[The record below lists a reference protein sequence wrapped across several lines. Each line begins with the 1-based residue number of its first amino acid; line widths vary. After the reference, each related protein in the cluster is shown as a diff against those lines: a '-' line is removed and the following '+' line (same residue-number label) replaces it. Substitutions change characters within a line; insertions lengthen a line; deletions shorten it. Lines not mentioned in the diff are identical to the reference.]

1 MIALKN
7 IGVSFGEKRVLK
19 DLNYEFPERG
29 IVVVSGASGSGKT
42 TLLRII
48 CGLERNFDG
57 ELVTPPNFS
66 VAMAFQEYR
75 LFPRLSALKN
85 LTEILYSNATAL
97 DEQRALSMLLRLG
110 ISEADAALL
119 PSELSGGM
127 KQRVSLARA
136 FLREAD
142 ALILDEPTKELD
154 ADHVRSVLELIKEQS
169 GDRLVILVTHRES
182 DIVALSD
189 GVVGR
194 IIIDSPTENFAT
206 KAL

>member
-7 IGVSFGEKRVLK
+7 ISVSFGEKRVLK

-75 LFPRLSALKN
+75 LFRGLSALKN
-85 LTEILYSNATAL
+85 LTEILCSNATSE
-97 DEQRALSMLLRLG
+97 DEQRALSMLSRLG

-154 ADHVRSVLELIKEQS
+154 AAHIRSVLELIKEQS
-169 GDRLVILVTHRES
+169 ASRLVILVTHREA

-194 IIIDSPTENFAT
+194 IIIDSPTENFAN